1 MFVHQ
6 QLTGDQFM
14 KRFTIVLAALAMLMS
29 TAAFAEDGAALYKT
43 KCAMC
48 HGAAGE
54 GKMGPAIKGKTNVVD
69 VITKG
74 GLAKAPHTK
83 AVAGVTEDQ
92 AKAIAAYVVGLK

>member
-1 MFVHQ
+1 
-6 QLTGDQFM
+6 M
-14 KRFTIVLAALAMLMS
+14 KHFTVALAALAMMMS
-29 TAAFAEDGAALYKT
+29 TAAFAEDGAAIYKA

-69 VITKG
+69 VVTKG

-83 AVAGVTEDQ
+83 PVAGVTEEQ
-92 AKAIAAYVVGLK
+92 AKAVAEFLK

>member
-1 MFVHQ
+1 
-6 QLTGDQFM
+6 M
-14 KRFTIVLAALAMLMS
+14 KRFTIVMAALAMMMS
-29 TAAFAEDGAALYKT
+29 TAAFAADGAADYKA

-54 GKMGPAIKGKTNVVD
+54 GKSAPAIKGKANVAD

-83 AVAGVTEDQ
+83 PVAGLTEEQ
-92 AKAIAAYVVGLK
+92 AKAIAAFLK